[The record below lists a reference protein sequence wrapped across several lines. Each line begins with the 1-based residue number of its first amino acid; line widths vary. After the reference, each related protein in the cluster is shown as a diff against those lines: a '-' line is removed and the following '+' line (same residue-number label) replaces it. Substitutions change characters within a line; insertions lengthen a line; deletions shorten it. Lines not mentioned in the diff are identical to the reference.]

1 MIKSN
6 RREFITGAACAA
18 AASMTHSLNAAE
30 ENPLDVWQKETD
42 LVLPDTYRQ
51 YLKDGNTKGF
61 AALEKLE
68 SGFEKILHEIKTVK
82 VENTPAVWNVYNM
95 GYIVKTPQAL
105 FSIDLVHRR
114 ANELADLLDFS
125 LVTHNHGDH
134 FHQGLY
140 NLMNKAG
147 KTVISNFLDNYGA
160 HFKKNIGGY
169 TRAPK
174 TFKLKDVE
182 IRTSLIDH
190 NGYLTDFTTAFEIK
204 CNSYIIYHTGDSGW
218 GTEKKLGTTFG
229 QADLWLFFPGCGIN
243 PGKAVE
249 IVKPKRISIGHIWEL
264 GHKHN
269 SRLTSKMVRGAIAEA
284 KKNCP
289 AVSAGYWGERIV

>member
-1 MIKSN
+1 MIESN

-18 AASMTHSLNAAE
+18 AASMTHSLSASE
-30 ENPLDVWQKETD
+30 EETLDVWQRETD

-51 YLKDGNTKGF
+51 YLKDGNTRGF

-68 SGFEKILHEIKTVK
+68 KGFERIVEEIRTVK
-82 VENTPAVWNVYNM
+82 IRETPAVWNVYNM
-95 GYIVKTPQAL
+95 GYIIKTQETL

-114 ANELADLLDFS
+114 AEELAEILDFS

-134 FHQGLY
+134 FHAGLY

-169 TRAPK
+169 TREKK
-174 TFKLKDVE
+174 TFNLKDVE

-190 NGYLTDFTTAFEIK
+190 NGYLIDFTTAFEIK
-204 CNSYIIYHTGDSGW
+204 YNSFIIYHTGDSGW
-218 GTEKKLGTTFG
+218 GTEKKLSTTFG
-229 QADLWLFFPGCGIN
+229 KADLWLFFPGCGIN

-264 GHKHN
+264 DHKHN

-284 KKNCP
+284 RKNCP
-289 AVSAGYWGERIV
+289 DVSAGYWGERIV

>member
-1 MIKSN
+1 MIESN

-18 AASMTHSLNAAE
+18 ASMTHSLSASE
-30 ENPLDVWQKETD
+30 EETLDVWQRETD

-51 YLKDGNTKGF
+51 YLKDGNTRGF

-68 SGFEKILHEIKTVK
+68 KGFERIVEEIRTVK
-82 VENTPAVWNVYNM
+82 IRETPAVWNVYNM
-95 GYIVKTPQAL
+95 GYIIKTQEAL

-114 ANELADLLDFS
+114 AEELAEILDFS

-134 FHQGLY
+134 FHAGLY

-169 TRAPK
+169 TREKK
-174 TFKLKDVE
+174 TFNLKDVE

-204 CNSYIIYHTGDSGW
+204 YNSFIIYHTGDSGW
-218 GTEKKLGTTFG
+218 GTEKKLSTTFG
-229 QADLWLFFPGCGIN
+229 KADLWLFFPGCGIN

-284 KKNCP
+284 RKNCP
-289 AVSAGYWGERIV
+289 DVSAGYWGERIV

>member
-1 MIKSN
+1 
-6 RREFITGAACAA
+6 
-18 AASMTHSLNAAE
+18 
-30 ENPLDVWQKETD
+30 
-42 LVLPDTYRQ
+42 
-51 YLKDGNTKGF
+51 
-61 AALEKLE
+61 
-68 SGFEKILHEIKTVK
+68 
-82 VENTPAVWNVYNM
+82 
-95 GYIVKTPQAL
+95 
-105 FSIDLVHRR
+105 
-114 ANELADLLDFS
+114 
-125 LVTHNHGDH
+125 
-134 FHQGLY
+134 
-140 NLMNKAG
+140 MNKAG

-169 TRAPK
+169 TREKK

-204 CNSYIIYHTGDSGW
+204 YNSFIIYHTGDSGW

-249 IVKPKRISIGHIWEL
+249 TVKPKRISIGHIWEL

-289 AVSAGYWGERIV
+289 DVSAGYWGERIV

>member
-1 MIKSN
+1 MIESN

-18 AASMTHSLNAAE
+18 AMTHSLSASGE
-30 ENPLDVWQKETD
+30 ETLDVWQRETD

-51 YLKDGNTKGF
+51 YLKDGNTRGF

-68 SGFEKILHEIKTVK
+68 KGFERIVEEIRTVK
-82 VENTPAVWNVYNM
+82 IRETPAVWNVYNM
-95 GYIVKTPQAL
+95 GYIIKTQEAL

-114 ANELADLLDFS
+114 AEELAEILDFS

-134 FHQGLY
+134 FHAGLY

-169 TRAPK
+169 TREKK
-174 TFKLKDVE
+174 TFNLKDVE

-204 CNSYIIYHTGDSGW
+204 YNSFIIYHTGDSGW
-218 GTEKKLGTTFG
+218 GTEKKLSTTFG
-229 QADLWLFFPGCGIN
+229 KADLWLFFPGCGIN

-284 KKNCP
+284 RKNCP
-289 AVSAGYWGERIV
+289 DVSAGYWGERIV